1 MNEFIK
7 ILLSL
12 SASGTLLLL
21 LILGLKPLYKNRFS
35 KRWQY
40 YIWIV
45 VALRFLLPF
54 TPDTTII
61 GSLFEKFDTA
71 TITNEIPTNPNVPV
85 PADTG
90 NSKAEPI
97 QTNREVTTAAMREP
111 FNKYVCLFF
120 IWSALA
126 LVLFVRKVTVYQ
138 GFIQYIK
145 AGNKEVSDV
154 KTLNLLSDCEEKLNI
169 KTRVELSCN
178 SLIASP
184 MLIGFFRPR
193 IILPIGELEDKE
205 LSYIFVHELIH
216 YKQRDMF
223 YKWLIQIVVCV
234 HWFNPFVYLLE
245 REVNKSCELSCD
257 EKVISVLDDTAR
269 REYGD
274 TLISFLK
281 SNNLYKSSLA
291 SVTLTE
297 GAEQLKERLGAI
309 MKFRKKSKVIIA
321 ITTIFTV
328 AVCVCFFVTGAYA
341 APSVANEKK
350 LFMEAATDIYGN
362 DEEKKQFTEIITAS
376 GEMIGIIDNNKE
388 IERFVKQLDIES
400 WNDMEQLPED
410 IDLVYSY
417 ISYEVID
424 EPIFLQDG
432 KQLVN
437 MSTLEFYISSKGEYI
452 IRDYNQEIETI
463 ARISEKA
470 GQFLNAPEDL
480 ELNKNI
486 TAKDI
491 LNGWGL
497 DFYVPNSDIEK
508 TDDIE
513 NVRYY
518 QGETSFTEKELRKT
532 SNEQKIQFYGAD
544 KNTLLNEIDDISEIA
559 QYLNGLA
566 LDRWEYVDDAP
577 NPEEVECQIVRFML
591 SRHSNEKELKEMDT
605 QILYKSGGNYYIE
618 EIISGEYS
626 DRGEF
631 ITYYQ
636 VSEEIAKYILS
647 YIETY
652 DRNRTQEQSEQRM
665 EEQDVSDDENSIFEM
680 ELDKYYDDTDPF
692 VNERLF
698 CVSEDISTL
707 KSEISFQMDGK
718 NGIVEIKDNETDELI
733 WTNTWNENIENDT
746 FTISL
751 NNILKENEYVIRF
764 VGTEINY
771 AKIKVVFESD
781 LVQER
786 ERPRKSN

>member
-1 MNEFIK
+1 MSEFIK

-12 SASGTLLLL
+12 SVSGALLLL
-21 LILGLKPLYKNRFS
+21 LILGLKPLYKNKFS

-61 GSLFEKFDTA
+61 GSLFEKFDTTA
-71 TITNEIPTNPNVPV
+71 ITNEIPTNPNVPV

-97 QTNREVTTAAMREP
+97 QTNREITTAAMREP
-111 FNKYVCLFF
+111 VDKYVCLFF

-145 AGNKEVSDV
+145 AGNKEVSDI
-154 KTLNLLSDCEEKLNI
+154 KILNLLSDCEEKLKI

-178 SLIASP
+178 PLIASP

-193 IILPIGELEDKE
+193 IILPVGEWEDKE

-245 REVNKSCELSCD
+245 KEVNKSCELSCD
-257 EKVISVLDDTAR
+257 EKVISILNEKAK

-309 MKFRKKSKVIIA
+309 MKFREKSKAIIA
-321 ITTIFTV
+321 ITAIFTA

-341 APSVANEKK
+341 APSAANDMKTWKDSEILNEILTEDGVYYIFCDGAGEDDKPLSSVSAGSIKFVLVRKDSYTSIGPFDNMETLMEDVADQCEYMNTLTQEEKK
-350 LFMEAATDIYGN
+350 LVMEAVADICGN
-362 DEEKKQFTEIITAS
+362 VES
-376 GEMIGIIDNNKE
+376 DNK
-388 IERFVKQLDIES
+388 
-400 WNDMEQLPED
+400 
-410 IDLVYSY
+410 
-417 ISYEVID
+417 
-424 EPIFLQDG
+424 
-432 KQLVN
+432 
-437 MSTLEFYISSKGEYI
+437 
-452 IRDYNQEIETI
+452 
-463 ARISEKA
+463 
-470 GQFLNAPEDL
+470 
-480 ELNKNI
+480 
-486 TAKDI
+486 
-491 LNGWGL
+491 
-497 DFYVPNSDIEK
+497 
-508 TDDIE
+508 
-513 NVRYY
+513 
-518 QGETSFTEKELRKT
+518 
-532 SNEQKIQFYGAD
+532 
-544 KNTLLNEIDDISEIA
+544 
-559 QYLNGLA
+559 
-566 LDRWEYVDDAP
+566 
-577 NPEEVECQIVRFML
+577 
-591 SRHSNEKELKEMDT
+591 
-605 QILYKSGGNYYIE
+605 
-618 EIISGEYS
+618 
-626 DRGEF
+626 
-631 ITYYQ
+631 
-636 VSEEIAKYILS
+636 
-647 YIETY
+647 
-652 DRNRTQEQSEQRM
+652 
-665 EEQDVSDDENSIFEM
+665 NSIFEM
-680 ELDKYYDDTDPF
+680 ELDRYYDDTDPF

-707 KSEISFQMDGK
+707 KAKISFQMDGK
-718 NGIVEIKDNETDELI
+718 SGLVEIRDNETDELI
-733 WTNTWNENIENDT
+733 WANTWNENIENDT

-771 AKIKVVFESD
+771 AKIEVIFESG
-781 LVQER
+781 LVRER

>member
-1 MNEFIK
+1 MNEFMK

-12 SASGTLLLL
+12 SVSGALLLL
-21 LILGLKPLYKNRFS
+21 LILGLKPLYKNKFS

-61 GSLFEKFDTA
+61 GSLFEKFDTTA
-71 TITNEIPTNPNVPV
+71 ITNEIPTNPNVPV

-97 QTNREVTTAAMREP
+97 QTNREITTAAMREP
-111 FNKYVCLFF
+111 VDKYVCLFF

-145 AGNKEVSDV
+145 AGNKEVSDI
-154 KTLNLLSDCEEKLNI
+154 KILNLLSDCEEKLKI

-178 SLIASP
+178 PLIASP

-193 IILPIGELEDKE
+193 IILPVGELEDKE

-245 REVNKSCELSCD
+245 KEVNKSCELSCD
-257 EKVISVLDDTAR
+257 EKVISILNEKAK

-309 MKFRKKSKVIIA
+309 MKFRKKSKAIIA
-321 ITTIFTV
+321 ITAIFTA

-341 APSVANEKK
+341 AHSAANDMKTWKDSEILNEILTEDGVYYIFCDGAGEDDKPLSSVSAGSIKFVLVRKDSYTSIGPFDNMETLMEDVAEQCEYMNTLTQEEKK
-350 LFMEAATDIYGN
+350 LVMEAVADICGN
-362 DEEKKQFTEIITAS
+362 VES
-376 GEMIGIIDNNKE
+376 DNK
-388 IERFVKQLDIES
+388 
-400 WNDMEQLPED
+400 
-410 IDLVYSY
+410 
-417 ISYEVID
+417 
-424 EPIFLQDG
+424 
-432 KQLVN
+432 
-437 MSTLEFYISSKGEYI
+437 
-452 IRDYNQEIETI
+452 
-463 ARISEKA
+463 
-470 GQFLNAPEDL
+470 
-480 ELNKNI
+480 
-486 TAKDI
+486 
-491 LNGWGL
+491 
-497 DFYVPNSDIEK
+497 
-508 TDDIE
+508 
-513 NVRYY
+513 
-518 QGETSFTEKELRKT
+518 
-532 SNEQKIQFYGAD
+532 
-544 KNTLLNEIDDISEIA
+544 
-559 QYLNGLA
+559 
-566 LDRWEYVDDAP
+566 
-577 NPEEVECQIVRFML
+577 
-591 SRHSNEKELKEMDT
+591 
-605 QILYKSGGNYYIE
+605 
-618 EIISGEYS
+618 
-626 DRGEF
+626 
-631 ITYYQ
+631 
-636 VSEEIAKYILS
+636 
-647 YIETY
+647 
-652 DRNRTQEQSEQRM
+652 
-665 EEQDVSDDENSIFEM
+665 NSIFEM
-680 ELDKYYDDTDPF
+680 ELDRYYDDTDPF

-707 KSEISFQMDGK
+707 KAKISFQMDGK
-718 NGIVEIKDNETDELI
+718 SGLVEIRDNETDELI
-733 WTNTWNENIENDT
+733 WANTWNENIENDT

-771 AKIKVVFESD
+771 AKIEVIFESG
-781 LVQER
+781 LVRER

>member
-1 MNEFIK
+1 MNEFMK

-12 SASGTLLLL
+12 SVSGALLLL
-21 LILGLKPLYKNRFS
+21 LILGLKPLYKNKFS

-61 GSLFEKFDTA
+61 GSLFEKFDTTA
-71 TITNEIPTNPNVPV
+71 ITNEIPTNPNVPV

-97 QTNREVTTAAMREP
+97 QTNREITTAAMREP

-145 AGNKEVSDV
+145 AGNKEVSDI
-154 KTLNLLSDCEEKLNI
+154 KILNLLSDCEEKLNI

-178 SLIASP
+178 PLIASP

-193 IILPIGELEDKE
+193 IILPACELEDKE
-205 LSYIFVHELIH
+205 LSYIFVHELTH

-245 REVNKSCELSCD
+245 KEVNKSCELSCD
-257 EKVISVLDDTAR
+257 EKVISILNEKAK

-309 MKFRKKSKVIIA
+309 MKFRKKSKAIIA
-321 ITTIFTV
+321 ITAIFTA

-341 APSVANEKK
+341 APSAANDMKTWKDSEILNEILTEDGVYYIFCDGAGEDDKPLSSVSAGSIKFVLVRKDSYTSIGPFDNMETLMEDVAEQCEYMNTLTQEEKK
-350 LFMEAATDIYGN
+350 LVMEAVADICGN
-362 DEEKKQFTEIITAS
+362 VES
-376 GEMIGIIDNNKE
+376 DNK
-388 IERFVKQLDIES
+388 
-400 WNDMEQLPED
+400 
-410 IDLVYSY
+410 
-417 ISYEVID
+417 
-424 EPIFLQDG
+424 
-432 KQLVN
+432 
-437 MSTLEFYISSKGEYI
+437 
-452 IRDYNQEIETI
+452 
-463 ARISEKA
+463 
-470 GQFLNAPEDL
+470 
-480 ELNKNI
+480 
-486 TAKDI
+486 
-491 LNGWGL
+491 
-497 DFYVPNSDIEK
+497 
-508 TDDIE
+508 
-513 NVRYY
+513 
-518 QGETSFTEKELRKT
+518 
-532 SNEQKIQFYGAD
+532 
-544 KNTLLNEIDDISEIA
+544 
-559 QYLNGLA
+559 
-566 LDRWEYVDDAP
+566 
-577 NPEEVECQIVRFML
+577 
-591 SRHSNEKELKEMDT
+591 
-605 QILYKSGGNYYIE
+605 
-618 EIISGEYS
+618 
-626 DRGEF
+626 
-631 ITYYQ
+631 
-636 VSEEIAKYILS
+636 
-647 YIETY
+647 
-652 DRNRTQEQSEQRM
+652 
-665 EEQDVSDDENSIFEM
+665 NSIFEM
-680 ELDKYYDDTDPF
+680 ELDRYYDDTDPF

-707 KSEISFQMDGK
+707 KAKISFQMDGK
-718 NGIVEIKDNETDELI
+718 SGLVEIRDNETDELI
-733 WTNTWNENIENDT
+733 WANTWNENIENDT

-771 AKIKVVFESD
+771 AKIEVIFESG
-781 LVQER
+781 LVRER

>member
-12 SASGTLLLL
+12 SVSGALLLL
-21 LILGLKPLYKNRFS
+21 LILGLKPLYKNKFS

-61 GSLFEKFDTA
+61 GSLFEKFDTTA
-71 TITNEIPTNPNVPV
+71 ITNEIPTNPNVPV

-97 QTNREVTTAAMREP
+97 QTNREITTAAMREP
-111 FNKYVCLFF
+111 VDKYVCLFF

-145 AGNKEVSDV
+145 AGNKEVSDI
-154 KTLNLLSDCEEKLNI
+154 KILNLLSDCEEKLNI

-178 SLIASP
+178 PLIASP

-193 IILPIGELEDKE
+193 IILPAHEWEDKE

-245 REVNKSCELSCD
+245 KEVNKSCELSCD
-257 EKVISVLDDTAR
+257 EKVISILNEKAK

-309 MKFRKKSKVIIA
+309 MKFRKKSKAIIA
-321 ITTIFTV
+321 ITAIFTA

-341 APSVANEKK
+341 APSAANDMKTWKDSEILNEILTEDGVYYIFCDGAGEDDKPLSSVSAGSIKFVLVRKDSYTSIGPFDNMETLMEDVAEQCEYMNTLTQEEKK
-350 LFMEAATDIYGN
+350 LVMEAVADICGN
-362 DEEKKQFTEIITAS
+362 VES
-376 GEMIGIIDNNKE
+376 DNK
-388 IERFVKQLDIES
+388 
-400 WNDMEQLPED
+400 
-410 IDLVYSY
+410 
-417 ISYEVID
+417 
-424 EPIFLQDG
+424 
-432 KQLVN
+432 
-437 MSTLEFYISSKGEYI
+437 
-452 IRDYNQEIETI
+452 
-463 ARISEKA
+463 
-470 GQFLNAPEDL
+470 
-480 ELNKNI
+480 
-486 TAKDI
+486 
-491 LNGWGL
+491 
-497 DFYVPNSDIEK
+497 
-508 TDDIE
+508 
-513 NVRYY
+513 
-518 QGETSFTEKELRKT
+518 
-532 SNEQKIQFYGAD
+532 
-544 KNTLLNEIDDISEIA
+544 
-559 QYLNGLA
+559 
-566 LDRWEYVDDAP
+566 
-577 NPEEVECQIVRFML
+577 
-591 SRHSNEKELKEMDT
+591 
-605 QILYKSGGNYYIE
+605 
-618 EIISGEYS
+618 
-626 DRGEF
+626 
-631 ITYYQ
+631 
-636 VSEEIAKYILS
+636 
-647 YIETY
+647 
-652 DRNRTQEQSEQRM
+652 
-665 EEQDVSDDENSIFEM
+665 NSIFEM
-680 ELDKYYDDTDPF
+680 ELDRYYDDTDPF

-707 KSEISFQMDGK
+707 KAKISFQMDGK
-718 NGIVEIKDNETDELI
+718 SGLVEIRDNETDELI
-733 WTNTWNENIENDT
+733 WANTWNENIENDT

-771 AKIKVVFESD
+771 AKIEVIFESG
-781 LVQER
+781 LVRER

>member
-1 MNEFIK
+1 MSEFIK

-12 SASGTLLLL
+12 SVSGALLLL
-21 LILGLKPLYKNRFS
+21 LILGLKPLYKNKFS

-61 GSLFEKFDTA
+61 GSLFEKFDTTA
-71 TITNEIPTNPNVPV
+71 ITNEIPTNPNVPV

-97 QTNREVTTAAMREP
+97 QPNREITTAAMREP
-111 FNKYVCLFF
+111 VDKYVCLFF

-145 AGNKEVSDV
+145 AGNKEVSDI
-154 KTLNLLSDCEEKLNI
+154 KILNLLSDCEEKLKI

-178 SLIASP
+178 PLIASP

-193 IILPIGELEDKE
+193 IILPTHELEDKE

-245 REVNKSCELSCD
+245 KEVNKSCELSCD
-257 EKVISVLDDTAR
+257 EKVISILNEKAK

-309 MKFRKKSKVIIA
+309 MKFRKKSKVVIA

-341 APSVANEKK
+341 APSAANDMKTWKDSEILNEILTEDGVYYIFCDGAGEDDKPLSSVSAGSIKFVLVRKDSYTSIGPFDNMETLMEDVAEQCEYMNTLTQEEKK
-350 LFMEAATDIYGN
+350 LVMEAVADICGN
-362 DEEKKQFTEIITAS
+362 VES
-376 GEMIGIIDNNKE
+376 DNK
-388 IERFVKQLDIES
+388 
-400 WNDMEQLPED
+400 
-410 IDLVYSY
+410 
-417 ISYEVID
+417 
-424 EPIFLQDG
+424 
-432 KQLVN
+432 
-437 MSTLEFYISSKGEYI
+437 
-452 IRDYNQEIETI
+452 
-463 ARISEKA
+463 
-470 GQFLNAPEDL
+470 
-480 ELNKNI
+480 
-486 TAKDI
+486 
-491 LNGWGL
+491 
-497 DFYVPNSDIEK
+497 
-508 TDDIE
+508 
-513 NVRYY
+513 
-518 QGETSFTEKELRKT
+518 
-532 SNEQKIQFYGAD
+532 
-544 KNTLLNEIDDISEIA
+544 
-559 QYLNGLA
+559 
-566 LDRWEYVDDAP
+566 
-577 NPEEVECQIVRFML
+577 
-591 SRHSNEKELKEMDT
+591 
-605 QILYKSGGNYYIE
+605 
-618 EIISGEYS
+618 
-626 DRGEF
+626 
-631 ITYYQ
+631 
-636 VSEEIAKYILS
+636 
-647 YIETY
+647 
-652 DRNRTQEQSEQRM
+652 
-665 EEQDVSDDENSIFEM
+665 NSIFEM
-680 ELDKYYDDTDPF
+680 ELDRYYDDTDPF

-707 KSEISFQMDGK
+707 KAKISFQMDGK
-718 NGIVEIKDNETDELI
+718 SGLVEIRDNETDELI
-733 WTNTWNENIENDT
+733 WANTWNENIENDT

-771 AKIKVVFESD
+771 AKIEVIFESG
-781 LVQER
+781 LVRER